1 MTDESQAP
9 TVLAAAQPA
18 AKLWG
23 LIVTFHRA
31 DTLVTTLAQIAA
43 QSRPVDC
50 LVVVDNGSDR
60 GARAAAE
67 AAGAVYVDSGSNL
80 GPAGGISTG
89 MKQILTEAGDDDWL
103 VLFDDD
109 DPPRTLDVLERLWD
123 FGHRRRREDDRT
135 AAVGMVGAR
144 YDFRRGITRRV
155 RDAELQGPVAVDYI
169 GGGQIPMFR
178 CAVLREVGVFDERLF
193 FGFDDL
199 EHGLR
204 LRGAGY
210 SQYVDGEVWMAERE
224 FHQRTGLDGSRL
236 RTSREVAAW
245 RRYYSVRN
253 AVLIARTHCGLPTA
267 VVVAA
272 GGFRSAAALAR
283 SRRPLSEWFLP
294 VRGALHGLRGRTGRR
309 VEPGQNPA
317 KNRAPA
323 SQD

>member
-1 MTDESQAP
+1 MTDEFDAP
-9 TVLAAAQPA
+9 VGLGAAERGG
-18 AKLWG
+18 KLWG
-23 LIVTFHRA
+23 VIVTFHRP

-50 LVVVDNGSDR
+50 LVVVDNGSDHS
-60 GARAAAE
+60 ARTAAE

-80 GPAGGISTG
+80 GPAGGISVG
-89 MKQILTEAGDDDWL
+89 MKQILSGAGDDDWL

-123 FGHRRRREDDRT
+123 FAHLRHSKDVRT
-135 AAVGMVGAR
+135 AAIGLVGAR

-155 RDAELQGPVAVDYI
+155 KDAELQGPVTVDYI
-169 GGGQIPMFR
+169 GGGQLPMFR

-204 LRGAGY
+204 LRRAGY
-210 SQYVDGEVWMAERE
+210 SQYVDGEMWMAERE

-236 RTSREVAAW
+236 RTSRDVAAW

-253 AVLIARTHCGLPTA
+253 AVLIARMHCGLVTA
-267 VVVAA
+267 MLVAA
-272 GGFRSAAALAR
+272 GGFRSAVALAR
-283 SRRPLSEWFLP
+283 SRRPLPEWFVP
-294 VRGALHGLRGRTGRR
+294 VRGAVHGLRGLTGRR
-309 VEPGQNPA
+309 VEPRQNPA
-317 KNRAPA
+317 KVRAHP
-323 SQD
+323 SSP

>member
-1 MTDESQAP
+1 MSDQFP
-9 TVLAAAQPA
+9 VQPGLGA
-18 AKLWG
+18 SGPKAKLWG
-23 LIVTFHRA
+23 VIVTFHRP

-43 QSRPVDC
+43 QTRPVDC
-50 LVVVDNGSDR
+50 LVVVDNGSDHS
-60 GARAAAE
+60 ARVAAE
-67 AAGAVYVDSGSNL
+67 AAGAVYVDSGSNV

-89 MKQILTEAGDDDWL
+89 MKEILKEAGDDDWL

-123 FGHRRRREDDRT
+123 FGHRRHNEDVRT

-155 RDAELQGPVAVDYI
+155 KDAELHGPVAVDYI
-169 GGGQIPMFR
+169 GGGQLPMFR

-204 LRGAGY
+204 LRRAGY
-210 SQYVDGEVWMAERE
+210 SQYVDGDMWMAERQ

-236 RTSREVAAW
+236 RTSRDVAAW

-253 AVLIARTHCGLPTA
+253 AVLIARTQCGLAIA

-272 GGFRSAAALAR
+272 GGFRSTAALAR
-283 SRRPLSEWFLP
+283 ARRPVSELLVP
-294 VRGALHGLRGRTGRR
+294 LRGAVHGLRGMTGRQ
-309 VEPGQNPA
+309 VEPGHNPA
-317 KNRAPA
+317 KDRASA
-323 SQD
+323 STV